1 MDYPKRYIMK
11 ILFFDSPA
19 FAKQD
24 MIDAFEDMN
33 IACDLFF
40 HEEYNDRQSTAFS
53 AAFDVALQEAS
64 YDFVFSFNYYPILSS
79 CCQRHGIRYVS
90 YVYDSP
96 LVALYS
102 CTLINPCNYVFL
114 FDKATYLTFKNAGIS
129 TVYSSF
135 GCKCITAVAN
145 DLPGICTFCGIGGG
159 IICRLPLQR
168 RSQSVRSFKRHLRL
182 YARLSGIHHE
192 CPAPGIRRFLPGRSA
207 DAGYIG

>member
-1 MDYPKRYIMK
+1 
-11 ILFFDSPA
+11 
-19 FAKQD
+19 
-24 MIDAFEDMN
+24 MIDAFEDTN
-33 IACDLFF
+33 IACDLFFFFF

-114 FDKATYLTFKNAGIS
+114 F
-129 TVYSSF
+129 
-135 GCKCITAVAN
+135 
-145 DLPGICTFCGIGGG
+145 
-159 IICRLPLQR
+159 
-168 RSQSVRSFKRHLRL
+168 
-182 YARLSGIHHE
+182 
-192 CPAPGIRRFLPGRSA
+192 
-207 DAGYIG
+207 

>member
-64 YDFVFSFNYYPILSS
+64 YDFVLIITLSS
-79 CCQRHGIRYVS
+79 PPAVS
-90 YVYDSP
+90 VMESVMFP
-96 LVALYS
+96 TS
-102 CTLINPCNYVFL
+102 M
-114 FDKATYLTFKNAGIS
+114 
-129 TVYSSF
+129 
-135 GCKCITAVAN
+135 TA
-145 DLPGICTFCGIGGG
+145 
-159 IICRLPLQR
+159 
-168 RSQSVRSFKRHLRL
+168 HW
-182 YARLSGIHHE
+182 
-192 CPAPGIRRFLPGRSA
+192 
-207 DAGYIG
+207 

>member
-53 AAFDVALQEAS
+53 AAFDVALQKAS

-129 TVYSSF
+129 TVYY
-135 GCKCITAVAN
+135 
-145 DLPGICTFCGIGGG
+145 
-159 IICRLPLQR
+159 LPLAANV
-168 RSQSVRSFKRHLRL
+168 S
-182 YARLSGIHHE
+182 RLSQMT
-192 CPAPGIRRFLPGRSA
+192 CPASARSA
-207 DAGYIG
+207 VSAEVSFVGSLYNEDHNLSIV

>member
-64 YDFVFSFNYYPILSS
+64 YDFVFPLIITLSS
-79 CCQRHGIRYVS
+79 PPAVS
-90 YVYDSP
+90 VMESVMFP
-96 LVALYS
+96 TS
-102 CTLINPCNYVFL
+102 M
-114 FDKATYLTFKNAGIS
+114 
-129 TVYSSF
+129 
-135 GCKCITAVAN
+135 TA
-145 DLPGICTFCGIGGG
+145 
-159 IICRLPLQR
+159 
-168 RSQSVRSFKRHLRL
+168 HW
-182 YARLSGIHHE
+182 
-192 CPAPGIRRFLPGRSA
+192 
-207 DAGYIG
+207 

>member
-64 YDFVFSFNYYPILSS
+64 YDLSFPLIITLSS
-79 CCQRHGIRYVS
+79 PPAVS
-90 YVYDSP
+90 VMESVMFP
-96 LVALYS
+96 TS
-102 CTLINPCNYVFL
+102 M
-114 FDKATYLTFKNAGIS
+114 
-129 TVYSSF
+129 
-135 GCKCITAVAN
+135 TA
-145 DLPGICTFCGIGGG
+145 
-159 IICRLPLQR
+159 
-168 RSQSVRSFKRHLRL
+168 HW
-182 YARLSGIHHE
+182 
-192 CPAPGIRRFLPGRSA
+192 
-207 DAGYIG
+207 